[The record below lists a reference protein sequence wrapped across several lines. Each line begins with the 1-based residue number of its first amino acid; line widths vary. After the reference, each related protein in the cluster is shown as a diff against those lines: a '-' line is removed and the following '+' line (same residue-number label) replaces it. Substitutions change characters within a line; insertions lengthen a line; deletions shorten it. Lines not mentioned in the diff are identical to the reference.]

1 MRNGHRRFATRRGG
15 FMKNL
20 SSKSERLVSN
30 VQDISRSAVDGAG
43 RAVESIKVNGRKA
56 LKAANRAQLQV
67 RDYINGNPG
76 KSVLYALGLGAVLGY
91 LLRGRRRP
99 E

>member
-1 MRNGHRRFATRRGG
+1 MRNGHRRFATRRG

-20 SSKSERLVSN
+20 SAKSERLVSN
-30 VQDISRSAVDGAG
+30 MSDISRSAVDGAG
-43 RAVESIKVNGRKA
+43 RAVETIKEQGKRA
-56 LKAANRAQLQV
+56 LKAANRAQIQV

-76 KSVLYALGLGAVLGY
+76 KSVLIALGVGSLFGY

-99 E
+99 T